1 MGIRTSAIT
10 SPIPRFHGSW
20 KVCIRTRNVLHFK
33 RDTMAITRADP
44 GFLMGERETP
54 TPKAGANTLYFN
66 FLKNNY

>member
-1 MGIRTSAIT
+1 MGIRTSAIS

-33 RDTMAITRADP
+33 RDTIAIISADP
-44 GFLMGERETP
+44 GFLVGEIP
-54 TPKAGANTLYFN
+54 TPKAGANTLFFN